1 MLAVLVY
8 LAAAAIPV
16 YLLYIFRG
24 RSWYWHVLAIVA
36 AVSVGFIPI
45 PPEFQRRG
53 IDLMLGSA
61 VVALLFWGIGGLII
75 PHHHRE
81 KHA

>member
-16 YLLYIFRG
+16 YLLYHFHAC
-24 RSWYWHVLAIVA
+24 SWYWHVLAIA
-36 AVSVGFIPI
+36 AGISLGFIPI
-45 PPEFQRRG
+45 PPEYQRRG
-53 IDLMLGSA
+53 FDLLLGFSL
-61 VVALLFWGIGGLII
+61 VVLLFWGIGGLIT